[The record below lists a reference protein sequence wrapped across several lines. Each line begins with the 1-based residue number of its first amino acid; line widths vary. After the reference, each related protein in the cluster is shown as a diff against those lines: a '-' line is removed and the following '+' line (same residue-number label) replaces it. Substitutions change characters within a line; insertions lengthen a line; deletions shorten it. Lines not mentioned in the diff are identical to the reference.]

1 MKDVVVVSTAR
12 TPIGA
17 YCGMLREIPVER
29 LAAIVIEESVRKAHI
44 KPDAIDDVILGQSF
58 ANGESPN
65 LARLALL
72 EAGWPVEIPGQTID
86 RRCCSGLQSIWTAAM
101 EIQTEYARIVVAGGA
116 ESMSRSEFYI
126 PGELMKWGVG
136 GGTDSK
142 WGFSPR
148 NHGSLA
154 LWGLP
159 FYDRIQRGRPRH
171 QPIERF
177 GELNSMMTWAEAAA
191 KKEGISRE
199 EADQWALGSH
209 VKAIRAMDAGKFAEE
224 ITAVSVKQKGTAVSL
239 DRDETPRRE
248 TTLEK
253 LAKLKA
259 VYPDGICTAGNS
271 SSENDAAA
279 ALVVTTPEVAESY
292 GLQPLVYL
300 RSFGVAGA
308 DPTLTYPAVPLAV
321 NQALKRAGLS
331 IAEMDLIEI
340 QEAFAAQTLADAK
353 LMGLSA
359 ADLEQ
364 KVNVNGSGISLGHP
378 IGATGSIRLITLI
391 HEMIRRDVRYGLV
404 TICGGGGLGICAI
417 VERRKPIVSK

>member
-1 MKDVVVVSTAR
+1 MKDVVVVSATR

-29 LAAIVIEESVRKAHI
+29 LAAIVIEESARKAHI

-126 PGELMKWGVG
+126 PGDLMKWGVG

-224 ITAVSVKQKGTAVSL
+224 ITAVSVKQKGSVVSL

-279 ALVVTTPEVAESY
+279 ALVVTTPEIAESY

-300 RSFGVAGA
+300 RSFGVAGT

-321 NQALKRAGLS
+321 NKALKRAGLS
-331 IAEMDLIEI
+331 IAAMDLIEI

-417 VERRKPIVSK
+417 VERRKPVVSK